1 MGYLLSFPHASGV
14 GVVGEEHFE
23 SAVFQPGPT
32 VAAGVVGDL
41 QRDEAGNQRPG
52 TCPGQ
57 APMQHV
63 AAISQPAAGREH
75 GDKRI
80 LYELLRDDDM
90 FHQQH
95 CQLERLVVHA
105 VEGGQCPVGVPVSAD
120 SRDLAPD
127 ALQVR
132 TWPCLRSPPGQCPA
146 AQVSRHCHLGWSAAP
161 WALSPP
167 HAAASTAICSKAEAE
182 PTRNPA
188 RRNQPRRA
196 PATVHY
202 GPAPTSVVGLDPLA
216 GNQRPGSAEEI
227 AGAGTSATGGLRVTC
242 PTSNT
247 PSRPSRGHWTVTGG
261 EDPSLWNPP
270 SGPAGEDQAEA
281 NAEPAAVLE
290 GFLASTGLDLTP
302 FCNPNH

>member
-1 MGYLLSFPHASGV
+1 
-14 GVVGEEHFE
+14 
-23 SAVFQPGPT
+23 
-32 VAAGVVGDL
+32 
-41 QRDEAGNQRPG
+41 
-52 TCPGQ
+52 
-57 APMQHV
+57 
-63 AAISQPAAGREH
+63 
-75 GDKRI
+75 
-80 LYELLRDDDM
+80 M

-95 CQLERLVVHA
+95 CQLEGPARAHA
-105 VEGGQCPVGVPVSAD
+105 VEGGQCPVAFPARPPRHPETSLRTP
-120 SRDLAPD
+120 SRYA
-127 ALQVR
+127 R
-132 TWPCLRSPPGQCPA
+132 WPCLRSPPGQCPA
-146 AQVSRHCHLGWSAAP
+146 EQVSRHCHLGWSAAP